1 MISVILQPVGLLF
14 WGLNM
19 WPLCKQIRLI
29 TTNLKVWQQ
38 HYGFADTQIYQSF
51 SLKSCIFPRASQKN
65 LFDLFCLVFI
75 QTGKYVKFMLLYFIN
90 NDLWQKRYGC
100 WRHTDLAKLW
110 TLAFFLVLIWISIC
124 IQTEKYYILHLY
136 KYNIYIYN
144 LFIVHWNKNG
154 F

>member
-1 MISVILQPVGLLF
+1 MEMEKNINQIAGVKWVEVEKGYDLSNSPACGSPLLRVEHVTF
-14 WGLNM
+14 VQAD
-19 WPLCKQIRLI
+19 QI
-29 TTNLKVWQQ
+29 NN
-38 HYGFADTQIYQSF
+38 H
-51 SLKSCIFPRASQKN
+51 
-65 LFDLFCLVFI
+65 
-75 QTGKYVKFMLLYFIN
+75 KFMLLYFIN